1 MTHPKSYLYLFSFI
15 IICLL
20 TGCGKTELYSNL
32 KEAEANQMMAIL
44 LARGITC
51 EKAAGADNT
60 FILSVGSERF
70 AESVQVLKEYGYPQ
84 IAYQGVG
91 QVFQKSGL
99 VSSPTEERI
108 RFMHALS
115 QDIAA
120 TIALIDGVLAAQVH
134 IVLPNNNPFVHDV
147 YPSSAAIFVSYRPD
161 SNVDAYISQIKSLVM
176 NSVEGLSYD
185 KISIAFFPSIL
196 NQTAPAKI
204 LPPTQNQFIWLW
216 SLIGLIGLGLITIG
230 GYITWQKLGKKTMQ
244 TPETA

>member
-1 MTHPKSYLYLFSFI
+1 MVIGCFLA
-15 IICLL
+15 
-20 TGCGKTELYSNL
+20 GCGKTELYSNL

-44 LARGITC
+44 LTRGIVC
-51 EKAAGADNT
+51 EKGPGPDNT
-60 FILSVGSERF
+60 FILTVDSESF

-84 IAYQGVG
+84 MTYQGVG

-120 TIALIDGVLAAQVH
+120 TIALIDGVLSAQVH

-196 NQTAPAKI
+196 NQTTPAKSATVTSQKPI
-204 LPPTQNQFIWLW
+204 MLW
-216 SLIGLIGLGLITIG
+216 AFFGLIGLLIISVG
-230 GYITWQKLGKKTMQ
+230 GYFAWKHWGQFKGDS
-244 TPETA
+244 AA